1 MDGFYN
7 EILRINLS
15 KKSFEREPVSDEI
28 YQTFLGGKGLA
39 THLLV
44 NNTKAG
50 DDPLSEG
57 NVLIF
62 ATGPVTGTT
71 A

>member
-7 EILRINLS
+7 KILRINVS
-15 KKSFEREPVSDEI
+15 KKSFEQEPVSDEI

-50 DDPLSEG
+50 VDPL
-57 NVLIF
+57 
-62 ATGPVTGTT
+62 
-71 A
+71 